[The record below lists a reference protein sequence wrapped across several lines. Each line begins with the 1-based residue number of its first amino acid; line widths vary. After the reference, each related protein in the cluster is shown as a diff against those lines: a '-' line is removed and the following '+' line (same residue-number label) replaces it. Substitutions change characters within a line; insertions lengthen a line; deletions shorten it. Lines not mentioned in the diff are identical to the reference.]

1 MTNYTITYRADD
13 GSIATTTLEAADR
26 AACVAA
32 CRARGITPVSI
43 KEGQASKAKGHTS
56 KPRNSETP
64 KLRNPETSKPRNLQV
79 PVLALLALVSIGA
92 AVWFFFLR
100 TPSEQVK
107 DPKLSPKV
115 PSKTERVTVSKTP
128 TESNDAKLSIGN
140 GEVSRI
146 ALSAGSSISNDD
158 QNMKAAEEALR
169 MEEAM
174 AEARQMQS
182 NAVFKTRTDQLLAM
196 ALSGDLN
203 RGMPPLPPMRI
214 SNQEFMESLKQK
226 IEILDTDSEA
236 VKKMKQMVLDARK
249 EILEQLKQGRTVQ
262 EVLKE
267 HEKLRNENG
276 KLRQDA
282 QRELNAI
289 FASGDI
295 EGAKKYFET
304 MNKALSGLGVSEL
317 RMPKTE
323 AERAKSLEERKA
335 RARERRLL
343 REKEL
348 QEKNDKDE

>member
-13 GSIATTTLEAADR
+13 GSIASTTLEAADR

-43 KEGQASKAKGHTS
+43 KEGAAKSKGGAKSSGVFSPAKERMPQTS
-56 KPRNSETP
+56 THSNSHAFIRT
-64 KLRNPETSKPRNLQV
+64 LAL
-79 PVLALLALVSIGA
+79 VLALVAIGA
-92 AVWFFFLR
+92 GVWFFFLR
-100 TPSEQVK
+100 TPLEQMK
-107 DPKLSPKV
+107 DPKPSPKA
-115 PSKTERVTVSKTP
+115 PLKAERVTVFQAS
-128 TESNDAKLSIGN
+128 TESNDIKLPIGN
-140 GEVSRI
+140 GEVSQI
-146 ALSAGSSISNDD
+146 ALNAGSSISNDD
-158 QNMKAAEEALR
+158 QNVKAVEEAIR

-196 ALSGDLN
+196 ALSGDPN

-304 MNKALSGLGVSEL
+304 MN
-317 RMPKTE
+317 
-323 AERAKSLEERKA
+323 
-335 RARERRLL
+335 
-343 REKEL
+343 
-348 QEKNDKDE
+348 